1 MRLCYVTCHIE
12 LHHVLKECLCA
23 VCKYDCSQSKLIA
36 CLADDQPS
44 EGRMHQQGK
53 HIVTQDMLG
62 MTHFQHCLVPST
74 FVTAWHRLRIAHC
87 SQKLEQA
94 CRA

>member
-23 VCKYDCSQSKLIA
+23 VCEYYCSQGKLIA

-44 EGRMHQQGK
+44 EGCMQGK

-74 FVTAWHRLRIAHC
+74 CVTAWHRLRIAHC
-87 SQKLEQA
+87 SQIFEQA